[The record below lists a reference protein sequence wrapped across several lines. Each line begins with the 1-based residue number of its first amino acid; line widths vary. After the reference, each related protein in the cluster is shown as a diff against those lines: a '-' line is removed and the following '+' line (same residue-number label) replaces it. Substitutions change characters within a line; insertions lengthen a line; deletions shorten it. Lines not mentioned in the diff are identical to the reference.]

1 MNSLKGR
8 LFAILVVATS
18 IIWLAAI
25 CWIYVETRREI
36 ESVLDAR
43 LQEAA
48 LMASSLVPTAT
59 APAQSPPV
67 QLHASELNANEH
79 QISCQIWSLDG
90 RLVARSS
97 GAPDEKLSD
106 MPAGFSERLIDGETW
121 RVYTL
126 EDITKGVRVLVGDR
140 LGLREHLVTDII
152 KGLVAPTLLILP
164 LLGFLI
170 WASLHR
176 GLTPLRR
183 IAGELKER
191 DADDMSAIAMGQVPT
206 EIQPLVV
213 ALNGL
218 FTKVQAARLHERE
231 ITAFAAHELRT
242 PLAGLRTQAQI
253 SIATNDRAT
262 RDTAL
267 RQIVVSVDRT
277 TRLVRQL
284 LAISKLDATHGLSG
298 EADVNVGDVI
308 GEVVESVPLGNKT
321 IQVLIDPVL
330 SRTSIVTNRELL
342 TLTLRNLQE
351 NAVGHM
357 RDDGL
362 VRWLVE
368 RRQNEIVVAIEDEGP
383 GIPEEE
389 LHQVT
394 NRFFR
399 GRHKSVFGS
408 GLGLAIVQVALRTI
422 GANLRFINRKNT
434 RGLRVEVSW
443 PIETDG
449 GSHQE
454 ATESGRSKKR
464 RGALRLIQAQ

>member
-36 ESVLDAR
+36 ESVLNAR

-67 QLHASELNANEH
+67 QLHASGLNANEH

-176 GLTPLRR
+176 GLTP
-183 IAGELKER
+183 
-191 DADDMSAIAMGQVPT
+191 
-206 EIQPLVV
+206 
-213 ALNGL
+213 
-218 FTKVQAARLHERE
+218 
-231 ITAFAAHELRT
+231 
-242 PLAGLRTQAQI
+242 
-253 SIATNDRAT
+253 
-262 RDTAL
+262 
-267 RQIVVSVDRT
+267 
-277 TRLVRQL
+277 
-284 LAISKLDATHGLSG
+284 
-298 EADVNVGDVI
+298 
-308 GEVVESVPLGNKT
+308 
-321 IQVLIDPVL
+321 
-330 SRTSIVTNRELL
+330 
-342 TLTLRNLQE
+342 
-351 NAVGHM
+351 
-357 RDDGL
+357 
-362 VRWLVE
+362 
-368 RRQNEIVVAIEDEGP
+368 
-383 GIPEEE
+383 
-389 LHQVT
+389 
-394 NRFFR
+394 
-399 GRHKSVFGS
+399 
-408 GLGLAIVQVALRTI
+408 
-422 GANLRFINRKNT
+422 
-434 RGLRVEVSW
+434 
-443 PIETDG
+443 
-449 GSHQE
+449 
-454 ATESGRSKKR
+454 
-464 RGALRLIQAQ
+464 